1 MPVVAMTRSI
11 EVLFSPPEFSAL
23 AERDLSRTACVV
35 LDILRA
41 TTTMMTALA
50 NGAEAVIPVSEIPE
64 ALAIRDDRPDVLLAG
79 ERNGL
84 RLRAEQTGGVDF
96 DFGNSPREFLPEKV
110 RGRTIVMTT
119 TNGTRALRACA
130 HAETVLIGSFLNLR
144 AVVNLIRQ
152 ELPPRLILVCA
163 GTHNQA
169 ALEDT
174 LAAGALCER
183 LWPYYASG
191 HVADSAEIARRI
203 YPLLQADLLGAMKH
217 SRNGLRLLNHPE
229 LRGDVYFCVQRET
242 LGFVAGLQTDGTV
255 RKLVC
260 EAPPP
265 SGDTASI
272 YSRPSA

>member
-1 MPVVAMTRSI
+1 MMRSI
-11 EVLFSPPEFSAL
+11 EVLFSPAEFSAL
-23 AERDLSRTACVV
+23 ARRDLDRTGCVV

-41 TTTMMTALA
+41 TTTMMTALG
-50 NGAEAVIPVSEIPE
+50 NGAEAIIPVAEIPE
-64 ALAIRDDRPDVLLAG
+64 ALAIRDERPDVLLAG
-79 ERNGL
+79 ERNGV
-84 RLRAEQTGGVDF
+84 RIRAGQTGGIDF
-96 DFGNSPREFLPEKV
+96 DLGNSPREFHPEKV

-144 AVVNLIRQ
+144 AIVNWIRR
-152 ELPPRLILVCA
+152 ELPPHLILVCG

-191 HVADSAEIARRI
+191 QVADSAEIARRI
-203 YPLLQADLLGAMKH
+203 YPLMQADLLGAMKH
-217 SRNGLRLLNHPE
+217 SRNGQRLLNHPE
-229 LRGDVYFCVQRET
+229 LRGDVHYCVQRET
-242 LGFVAGLQTDGTV
+242 LSFVAVLQTDGTV
-255 RKLVC
+255 RRLAC

-265 SGDTASI
+265 SGDSTTV
-272 YSRPSA
+272 YSRPLV

>member
-1 MPVVAMTRSI
+1 MTRSI
-11 EVLFSPPEFSAL
+11 EVLFSPAEFSTL
-23 AERDLSRTACVV
+23 HQRDLSRTACVV

-41 TTTMMTALA
+41 TTSMMTALA
-50 NGAEAVIPVSEIPE
+50 NGAEAIIPVAEIPE
-64 ALAIRDDRPDVLLAG
+64 ALAIKEERPDVLLAG

-84 RLRAEQTGGVDF
+84 RIRAEQTGGIDF

-110 RGRTIVMTT
+110 RGKTIVMTT

-144 AVVNLIRQ
+144 AVMNWIRR
-152 ELPPRLILVCA
+152 ELPTHLLLVCS

-191 HVADSAEIARRI
+191 QVADSAEIAGRI
-203 YPLLQADLLGAMKH
+203 YPLLQTDLLGAMNH
-217 SRNGLRLLNHPE
+217 SRNGQRLLSHPE

-242 LGFVAGLQTDGTV
+242 LNFVAGLQKDGTV
-255 RKLVC
+255 RKLAC
-260 EAPPP
+260 EAPAP

-272 YSRPSA
+272 YSPPSA

>member
-1 MPVVAMTRSI
+1 MNRSI
-11 EVLFSPPEFSAL
+11 EVLFSPAELSAL
-23 AERDLSRTACVV
+23 TRRDLDRTACVV

-84 RLRAEQTGGVDF
+84 RIRADQTGGIDF

-110 RGRTIVMTT
+110 RGKTIVMTT

-130 HAETVLIGSFLNLR
+130 HADTVLIGSFLNLR
-144 AVVNLIRQ
+144 AIVNWIRR
-152 ELPPRLILVCA
+152 ELPPHLILVCS
-163 GTHNQA
+163 GTHSQA

-191 HVADSAEIARRI
+191 QAADSAEIARRI
-203 YPLLQADLLGAMKH
+203 YPLLQSDLVRAMKH
-217 SRNGLRLLNHPE
+217 SCNGQRLLNQPE
-229 LRGDVYFCVQRET
+229 LRGDVPYCVQRET
-242 LGFVAGLQTDGTV
+242 LSFVAGLVTDGTV

-265 SGDTASI
+265 AGDTTSA

>member
-119 TNGTRALRACA
+119 TNGTRSLRACA